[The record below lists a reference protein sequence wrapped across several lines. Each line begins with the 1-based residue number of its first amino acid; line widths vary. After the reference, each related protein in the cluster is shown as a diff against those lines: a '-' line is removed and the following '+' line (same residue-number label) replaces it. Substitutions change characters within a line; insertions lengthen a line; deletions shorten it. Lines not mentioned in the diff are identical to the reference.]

1 MAMKIITQEELEVLI
16 PVVLTDGKTK
26 EVAHAHIK
34 LIDDL
39 LDIQKMQ
46 AFMIPPKGKKTWQRK
61 NFLDVIESRLEMS
74 AVELKSI
81 KEINQNP

>member
-1 MAMKIITQEELEVLI
+1 MAMKIITQEELDVLI
-16 PVVLTDGKTK
+16 PVVLSDGKTK

-46 AFMIPPKGKKTWQRK
+46 SFMIPPKGKKTWYRK
-61 NFLDVIESRLEMS
+61 SFLDVLESRLENT
-74 AVELKSI
+74 VNELKP
-81 KEINQNP
+81 KKQLNKD